1 MSASESSTLQPN
13 TPVPAI
19 DTPTNAP
26 KVPVLGEGFQGTP
39 RDAVSKTAD
48 SSDAEQE
55 AEEVT
60 GEGAKLGKRRLFGF
74 GKKKEDDKTKGKKE
88 DEKTKGKKKGELTL
102 SAIANNATTNI
113 AQPVA
118 RRPPVQN
125 ASPPRSHP
133 NHPYQLPSSPH
144 RNLFSSSPRVPS
156 PAGSQIFERDVQESS
171 LPVPNSPAI
180 PSHIQTENHIPP
192 VLDASSEAITNSTID
207 PDTVEIVMHS
217 SHQPAA
223 MNVTGVGNFEPTGG
237 NGIWAD
243 DLIAHPDKDDAAS
256 NYGALDSTDIRR
268 LSFISFSD
276 IVQSEHAEHVGSR
289 DSIYVAG
296 LSSLSSGHNR
306 SPSPI
311 RSPVSSQGF
320 STSPPTS
327 KSASVKG
334 IDMSPKGRPL
344 GSPISTHAPLSGGG
358 ELTIETMTQAL
369 RRTGS
374 GDLSGVRSQPM
385 SPSSPDGL
393 SDKSFK

>member
-19 DTPTNAP
+19 QQPADTS
-26 KVPVLGEGFQGTP
+26 KVPLLGEGFQESTS
-39 RDAVSKTAD
+39 ASVSKSAG
-48 SSDAEQE
+48 SSDVESSVGE
-55 AEEVT
+55 GT
-60 GEGAKLGKRRLFGF
+60 NEGAKSGKRRLFGF
-74 GKKKEDDKTKGKKE
+74 GKKKDDKTKGKKSE
-88 DEKTKGKKKGELTL
+88 TIP
-102 SAIANNATTNI
+102 SVIASNTWTPV
-113 AQPVA
+113 AQPAA
-118 RRPPVQN
+118 RRVPMQSS
-125 ASPPRSHP
+125 SPSRS
-133 NHPYQLPSSPH
+133 NHPYQVPASPQ
-144 RNLFSSSPRVPS
+144 RNLYSSSPRIAS

-192 VLDASSEAITNSTID
+192 VLDASSEAITNDNID

-223 MNVTGVGNFEPTGG
+223 VTVTGVGSSEPTGG
-237 NGIWAD
+237 NWVD

-256 NYGALDSTDIRR
+256 NYGALDSTDVRR

-276 IVQSEHAEHVGSR
+276 IVQSEHAEHAGSR

-296 LSSLSSGHNR
+296 LSSLSSGGHNR

-320 STSPPTS
+320 GTSPPTS
-327 KSASVKG
+327 KSASIKG
-334 IDMSPKGRPL
+334 VELSPKRPL
-344 GSPISTHAPLSGGG
+344 GSPISTHAPTTGG

-374 GDLSGVRSQPM
+374 GDLSGVRSQPL

-393 SDKSFK
+393 SDKSFR